1 VVEDKSKAVYN
12 FHKTTVNTAVR
23 LMASMGVT
31 DPSQLTPDMLR
42 RNISPTESRSYAS
55 IYEWLRPGQ
64 LLDDVPSAWAPD
76 WKAAS
81 PDTFRPVA

>member
-1 VVEDKSKAVYN
+1 
-12 FHKTTVNTAVR
+12 
-23 LMASMGVT
+23 MASMGVT
-31 DPSQLTPDMLR
+31 DPADLTPEMLR

-64 LLDDVPSAWAPD
+64 LLEDPPSSWAQE

-81 PDTFRPVA
+81 PDTFRPM